1 MVIFCLSVL
10 QYAQRLPCLFSMVF
24 QSSGLKAGRSPEV
37 LRSWCLD
44 IVRTRH
50 LYELRHSV
58 EHVFCL
64 TSVGSLIRQLHIT
77 HFVLM
82 YLE

>member
-1 MVIFCLSVL
+1 MVIFPFLVL
-10 QYAQRLPCLFSMVF
+10 QYTQRLPCLFRMAV
-24 QSSGLKAGRSPEV
+24 QSSGLKVGRCPDV

-50 LYELRHSV
+50 LYEPRHSA
-58 EHVFCL
+58 EQVFWL
-64 TSVGSLIRQLHIT
+64 SVGSLIRLLHIT